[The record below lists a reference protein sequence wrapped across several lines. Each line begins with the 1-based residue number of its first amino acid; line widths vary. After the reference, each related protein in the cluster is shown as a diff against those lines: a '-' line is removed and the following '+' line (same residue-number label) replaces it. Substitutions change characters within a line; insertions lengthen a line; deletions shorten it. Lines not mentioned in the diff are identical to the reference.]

1 MKPKTICLSFNQKI
15 KKISGSR
22 FQIPGFRD
30 SGFTFIE
37 VIVAIFIMSIGVVG
51 TLIAVQAAIS
61 STSQSCSRLTAAN
74 LAQEGIEIVRS
85 IRDTNWLEQ
94 RTATTTPWDE
104 NVGAGDWEADYTDT
118 NIENPS
124 LDLCVFPCVYN
135 NLHFLKKID
144 GGFYNYS
151 SGNDTQFKRKI
162 TITPEHA
169 SPDPDPSQ
177 YEILKISVTVYW
189 GGGGH
194 SILAQEELYNWHSQ

>member
-61 STSQSCSRLTAAN
+61 STSQSCSRLAAAN

-118 NIENPS
+118 NIEDPS
-124 LDLCVFPCVYN
+124 LDLCVFPCGYN
-135 NLHFLKKID
+135 NLQFLKKTD

-162 TITPEHA
+162 TIEKTDLNGDEK
-169 SPDPDPSQ
+169 PD
-177 YEILKISVTVYW
+177 KIKVSVTVYW